1 MRHLRGI
8 RRGVTDRRTDG
19 PTDRRTY
26 RRTDRPSYSSRIH
39 AVIQDDD
46 ASTIISQEPALRA
59 EGPMDN
65 LAERKKTV
73 LSVIKQTHCYVRFA
87 C

>member
-1 MRHLRGI
+1 MIVEKIGRH
-8 RRGVTDRRTDG
+8 
-19 PTDRRTY
+19 
-26 RRTDRPSYSSRIH
+26 SRIH

-65 LAERKKTV
+65 LAERRKKSFV
-73 LSVIKQTHCYVRFA
+73 SF
-87 C
+87 

>member
-1 MRHLRGI
+1 MIVEKIGRH
-8 RRGVTDRRTDG
+8 
-19 PTDRRTY
+19 
-26 RRTDRPSYSSRIH
+26 SRIH

-65 LAERKKTV
+65 LAERKKNV
-73 LSVIKQTHCYVRFA
+73 LSVIKRTQ
-87 C
+87 